1 MLELGQQWRALL
13 CIEAPVAWF
22 LDVAQLRMEEADAEV
37 LAPIDPLFVEACEPG
52 SIRVLSTQP
61 DMYLPGTL
69 GACVTDDNMVVVR
82 RPQDAPRSLSVT
94 LTLAGARRGA
104 AARFPVFTKEQAR
117 RNESFWNQPF
127 RPSAQAAAAS
137 E

>member
-1 MLELGQQWRALL
+1 
-13 CIEAPVAWF
+13 VAWF
-22 LDVAQLRMEEADAEV
+22 FDVAQLRMEEADTEV

-61 DMYLPGTL
+61 DMPLPGTL
-69 GACVTDDNMVVVR
+69 GVCVTDDNMVVVR

-104 AARFPVFTKEQAR
+104 AARFPVFTEGQAR
-117 RNESFWNQPF
+117 RNEAFWNQPF
-127 RPSAQAAAAS
+127 DPSAEVAAAS